1 MARGDWRIKLLS
13 LFVVFV
19 ISMGFYANIITIE
32 QHLGTNNVLQLQGGE
47 STDNSQD
54 MLVNASFENG
64 GENLSWNAVQLSL
77 NVDGEE
83 YPCMVGGMSSV
94 EQLNGTVQSK
104 LNADGKTFTV
114 NVDVNSEETQ
124 YLDLFSMSAVRNG
137 STSIS
142 FTLTDFFLGENV
154 TAIAVEEDFSD
165 TKYRDDLIFN
175 ETSEQR
181 LEWYV
186 YDLIRHQIIP
196 DSEVYIVEDRGVFFK
211 VQFLNY
217 YTPEGES
224 RHITILAAPL
234 ENASIPALIDETMV
248 QISPCTILEN
258 GDGFWGSSETISL
271 RENNVNICSD
281 RCSIRVVALFE
292 RQMIAGKNTLHF
304 TDE

>member
-1 MARGDWRIKLLS
+1 MTWVDWRVKLLS

-54 MLVNASFENG
+54 VLVNASFENG
-64 GENLSWNAVQLSL
+64 GENLSWNAVQLGL
-77 NVDGEE
+77 KVDGEE

-94 EQLNGTVQSK
+94 EQSNGTVQSK

-137 STSIS
+137 SASIS
-142 FTLTDFFLGENV
+142 FTRTDLFLGENV

-165 TKYRDDLIFN
+165 TKYRDDLVFN

-196 DSEVYIVEDRGVFFK
+196 DLEVYILEDRGVFFK
-211 VQFLNY
+211 VQFLSY
-217 YTPEGES
+217 YNSKSES
-224 RHITILAAPL
+224 RHLTILAAPL

-258 GDGFWGSSETISL
+258 GNGIWESSETISL
-271 RENNVNICSD
+271 QENNMSICTG
-281 RCSIRVVALFE
+281 RCTVEIHAFFEQVRIPGERVIDLAE
-292 RQMIAGKNTLHF
+292 
-304 TDE
+304 

>member
-1 MARGDWRIKLLS
+1 MTWVDWRVKLLS

-54 MLVNASFENG
+54 VLVNASFENG

-77 NVDGEE
+77 KVDGEE

-142 FTLTDFFLGENV
+142 FTRTDFFLGENV

-165 TKYRDDLIFN
+165 TKYRDDLVFN

-292 RQMIAGKNTLHF
+292 QQMIAGKNTLHF

>member
-1 MARGDWRIKLLS
+1 MAKVDWRIKLLS

-19 ISMGFYANIITIE
+19 ISMGFYANIISIE
-32 QHLGTNNVLQLQGGE
+32 QHLGTNNVLLLQGGE

-54 MLVNASFENG
+54 ILVNASFENG

-77 NVDGEE
+77 KVDGEE

-94 EQLNGTVQSK
+94 EQSNGTVQSK

-114 NVDVNSEETQ
+114 NVDVTSEETQ

-137 STSIS
+137 SASIS
-142 FTLTDFFLGENV
+142 FTRTDLFLGENV
-154 TAIAVEEDFSD
+154 TAIAVKEDFSD

-186 YDLIRHQIIP
+186 YDLVRHQIIP
-196 DSEVYIVEDRGVFFK
+196 DLEVYILEDRGVFFK

-292 RQMIAGKNTLHF
+292 QQIIAGKNTLYF

>member
-1 MARGDWRIKLLS
+1 
-13 LFVVFV
+13 
-19 ISMGFYANIITIE
+19 MGFYANIIAIE

-54 MLVNASFENG
+54 VLVNASFENG

-77 NVDGEE
+77 KVDGEE

-142 FTLTDFFLGENV
+142 FTRTDFFLGENV

-165 TKYRDDLIFN
+165 TKYRDDLVFN

-292 RQMIAGKNTLHF
+292 QQMIAGKNTLHF